1 MPTARSPRRPPALL
15 VTVLLLMVMATA
27 GCATSNP
34 NVGQEFS
41 DTGGPAGFFYGLL
54 HGILVLPSFIVS
66 LFSDTIGIYEVNNTG
81 FAYDAGYLLGLGG
94 FIGGGVSSR

>member
-1 MPTARSPRRPPALL
+1 MASTRSPRRPSALL
-15 VTVLLLMVMATA
+15 VTVLLLLALAAT

-34 NVGQEFS
+34 NVGQEFG

-54 HGILVLPSFIVS
+54 HGILVLPTFIVS
-66 LFSDTIGIYEVNNTG
+66 LFSDAIGIYEVNNTG
-81 FAYDAGYLLGLGG
+81 FGYDAGYLLGLGG